1 MVPPSLV
8 VDVSPEWPGE
18 SPTARVKSGP
28 SDSLYL
34 SLGEWPRLPF
44 TARIERAHS
53 YRARSASKKGTWLL
67 PARLRVIFSILLPPS
82 QSPHSLPCTS
92 AHISCTMR

>member
-1 MVPPSLV
+1 MARN
-8 VDVSPEWPGE
+8 E
-18 SPTARVKSGP
+18 SPTARVEPDP
-28 SDSLYL
+28 SNSLYF

-67 PARLRVIFSILLPPS
+67 PARLRVIFSILL
-82 QSPHSLPCTS
+82 
-92 AHISCTMR
+92 SCIIPLLAIYLRPYFMHHALIEHKP